1 MVYDFAVPQSRA
13 CVVELRRVAL
23 VLRGY
28 EAAHEKDRLLRV
40 SPFQRVI
47 HSAHVLSEVNWAQ
60 LALECGYY
68 DPGAFQS

>member
-1 MVYDFAVPQSRA
+1 LLWFYG
-13 CVVELRRVAL
+13 
-23 VLRGY
+23 GY
-28 EAAHEKDRLLRV
+28 EAAPEKDRLLRV